1 MMSPPKDQ
9 HMDLAN
15 LCTDVVGGKPML
27 GANGRAC
34 DLEIEFDDQKK
45 TEVPPQVACPQRAIL
60 FERSREPRGLDPIL
74 ESHAVVQGGPRV
86 VRLVLAATDPV
97 RCGPRRREN
106 GRALVADLHPGR
118 ANEPRC

>member
-1 MMSPPKDQ
+1 MW
-9 HMDLAN
+9 LAASS
-15 LCTDVVGGKPML
+15 CSGRTVV
-27 GANGRAC
+27 RATWRSSSTT
-34 DLEIEFDDQKK
+34 KK
-45 TEVPPQVACPQRAIL
+45 TEVPPQLTCPRRAIL

-74 ESHAVVQGGPRV
+74 ESHAVVQGGSRV
-86 VRLVLAATDPV
+86 VRLVLATTDPV